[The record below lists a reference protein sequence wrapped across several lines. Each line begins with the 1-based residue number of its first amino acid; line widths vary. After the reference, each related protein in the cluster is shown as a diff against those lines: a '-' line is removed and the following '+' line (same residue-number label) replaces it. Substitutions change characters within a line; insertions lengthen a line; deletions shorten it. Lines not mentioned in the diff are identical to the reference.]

1 MDKYKKINILDHKIS
16 KYTKLRDKMNRSL
29 NTNII
34 IFQFSFAV
42 LFFYMLLAIL
52 FRFYFLFAQ
61 TSLFEVSIVE
71 VFAVKIFFFIFAL
84 SCYGFIAHKL
94 YFIIERYL
102 KNKTN
107 KAKKIK
113 TAMLNIT
120 RLSKEKESELSLF
133 TELDFNDI
141 ENKLK
146 NKATI
151 DKAILLFNQKENPYL
166 NDQNIFFD
174 KVLKEFRSGIS
185 LSYDQAITLE
195 NFKKYYNKQIIEE
208 NNKARKGKLSIISK
222 QNKEFVMENE

>member
-29 NTNII
+29 NINII
-34 IFQFSFAV
+34 IFQFSFAC
-42 LFFYMLLAIL
+42 LFVSMLVALL
-52 FRFYFLFAQ
+52 VGFHFLFAQ
-61 TSLFEVSIVE
+61 TSLFDISGVE
-71 VFAVKIFFFIFAL
+71 GFAVKFFFFIFVL
-84 SCYGFIAHKL
+84 SYYGLIAHQL
-94 YFIIERYL
+94 YRIIERYL
-102 KNKTN
+102 KNKTD
-107 KAKKIK
+107 KAKRIK
-113 TAMLNIT
+113 TAILNIT

-133 TELDFNDI
+133 TELDFEDI

-151 DKAILLFNQKENPYL
+151 DKAILLFNQKEDPYL
-166 NDQNIFFD
+166 NDQNVFFD

-208 NNKARKGKLSIISK
+208 NNKARKSKLSIISK

>member
-1 MDKYKKINILDHKIS
+1 MDKYRKINILDHKIS

-29 NTNII
+29 NINII

-61 TSLFEVSIVE
+61 TSLFDVFIVE
-71 VFAVKIFFFIFAL
+71 VFAVKLFFFIFAL
-84 SCYGFIAHKL
+84 SCYCFITHKL
-94 YFIIERYL
+94 YCIIERYL

-107 KAKKIK
+107 KAKRIK

-120 RLSKEKESELSLF
+120 RLSKEKESEISLF
-133 TELDFNDI
+133 TELDFEDI

-166 NDQNIFFD
+166 NDQNVFFD

-208 NNKARKGKLSIISK
+208 NDKARKSKLSIISK